1 MQEPFPG
8 QSAASL
14 LLDAYRDDEK
24 RREHAVRW
32 LGWIACRMD
41 TSKSL
46 NWWEIP
52 AWIPGGQLVAA
63 QRFSVL
69 AVFVVVDAA
78 TAVVAPVMGLWL
90 AVLQLLIG
98 LQILL
103 RGGRRRA
110 MTVRLLPQVVVP
122 RQLRRGE
129 VGGVLRRALL
139 LIVPVFPYLIRLWSC
154 PAAARPVATPVSTY
168 RADRLTCVIM
178 GLAWAPAAVLMG
190 WPVWLVLGV
199 FTNGLA
205 ARLAVVTFFVLGS
218 GVFCVLVGGGLY
230 PRLKLTELALSAG
243 RRERICFLRL
253 LEDAAER
260 GVMQQPD
267 TGCTFYAFR
276 DDDMQEYLAA
286 RGRAA
291 QVCHVRERAHRSA
304 RAGIRSKVAVALS
317 DAAVSRFTRDL
328 GAGAGIVAGVAAGA
342 PFGPVSIRVV
352 LLMVFRGVLFGAMGA
367 LVVPG
372 LLRKIAA
379 AAHWT
384 QVNLPG
390 PSRKVRAAVVTVTA
404 AAAVLLVAEAGTLL
418 AEATAAVL
426 PAVFVAACG
435 TWACVL
441 TLRKVRSMSG
451 RWLKLTAHVPDV
463 IAAAAT
469 AASLWVLADRALL
482 PTLAASGLLFPAG
495 IWGSIMAWRT
505 MNRSDRLAVKAGAD
519 ITLSL
524 LLGAQAVLL
533 LVWLANMLRLPPAEV
548 TVLRAALGQAGTAA
562 DLPWWVWTGL
572 YALLAAAGLAFAR
585 WPARLKAVIRW
596 FWRLHL
602 APAAKTSRR
611 MLTCVHIALLMIVLV
626 GLAAPAALAPTLQRQ
641 LKAAYTVA
649 FQREF
654 QAEGEIAAYRQI
666 QRQFTGATP
675 PRPLAALVIDVHN
688 ISPPSPG
695 DDNATATE
703 NDLAYRLGE
712 LQAAAL
718 ALSSPPSLEAAESSA
733 ATQAGFNDPL
743 HDGAELGDRL
753 AKVGEEEKKDDAAS
767 KNTEEAGDDAAA
779 AVASSIS
786 ISLPHVSGNEVLQIV
801 REYLSGLIEGSPLK
815 DVFATWAEHVT
826 RATSLDARTLVVP
839 DSAQLEQA
847 ASDALPADTLL
858 DPAATRALSEPPLAA
873 AVDMANQARYFQ
885 EHTGPCSGCTAPDN
899 TPGQPGEPHEDDPAE
914 P

>member
-1 MQEPFPG
+1 
-8 QSAASL
+8 
-14 LLDAYRDDEK
+14 
-24 RREHAVRW
+24 
-32 LGWIACRMD
+32 
-41 TSKSL
+41 L
-46 NWWEIP
+46 N
-52 AWIPGGQLVAA
+52 
-63 QRFSVL
+63 
-69 AVFVVVDAA
+69 
-78 TAVVAPVMGLWL
+78 
-90 AVLQLLIG
+90 
-98 LQILL
+98 ILL

-110 MTVRLLPQVVVP
+110 VTLCRLPQVVVP
-122 RQLRRGE
+122 RRLRRGE
-129 VGGVLRRALL
+129 VGGVLRRAVL
-139 LIVPVFPYLIRLWSC
+139 LIIPVFPYLIRLWSC
-154 PAAARPVATPVSTY
+154 PATARPAATPVSTY

-178 GLAWAPAAVLMG
+178 GFAWAPAAVLMG
-190 WPVWLVLGV
+190 WPVWVVLGA

-218 GVFCVLVGGGLY
+218 GPFCMLMGGGLY
-230 PRLKLTELALSAG
+230 PRLKLAELALSAG
-243 RRERICFLRL
+243 WRERVCFLRL
-253 LEDAAER
+253 LEDAVKQ
-260 GVMQQPD
+260 GVMRHSD
-267 TGCTFYAFR
+267 SGAGYTFQ
-276 DDDMQEYLAA
+276 DDGLQAYLAA
-286 RGRAA
+286 RGQAA
-291 QVCHVRERAHRSA
+291 QAGRARDRAHRSA
-304 RAGIRSKVAVALS
+304 RAGTRSKIAVALS

-342 PFGPVSIRVV
+342 AFGPVSIRVV
-352 LLMVFRGVLFGAMGA
+352 MQMVFGGVLFGAMGGLA
-367 LVVPG
+367 VPR
-372 LLRKIAA
+372 LLGKIAA
-379 AAHWT
+379 AARWT

-390 PSRKVRAAVVTVTA
+390 PSRKVGAAAVAATA
-404 AAAVLLVAEAGTLL
+404 AAAVLLVAKAGTAL
-418 AEATAAVL
+418 AEATAMVL
-426 PAVFVAACG
+426 PAVFVAVCG

-441 TLRKVRSMSG
+441 MLRKVRSMSG

-505 MNRSDRLAVKAGAD
+505 MNSSDRLAVKAGAD

-533 LVWLANMLRLPPAEV
+533 LVWLANMLSLPPAEV

-611 MLTCVHIALLMIVLV
+611 VLTCVHITLLMIVLV

-649 FQREF
+649 FQRDL

-675 PRPLAALVIDVHN
+675 PGPLATLVIDIHN
-688 ISPPSPG
+688 ISPPPPG
-695 DDNATATE
+695 DDNATATGT
-703 NDLAYRLGE
+703 DLAYRLGE

-718 ALSSPPSLEAAESSA
+718 ALSSPPSLEDAESSA

-743 HDGAELGDRL
+743 RDLADLGERL
-753 AKVGEEEKKDDAAS
+753 AKVGEEEEKDDATS

-786 ISLPHVSGNEVLQIV
+786 VSLPHISGNEVFQIV

-815 DVFATWAEHVT
+815 DVFATWAEHLT
-826 RATSLDARTLVVP
+826 RATSPDARTLVVP
-839 DSAQLEQA
+839 DPAQLEQA
-847 ASDALPADTLL
+847 ASDALPADTIL
-858 DPAATRALSEPPLAA
+858 DPAVTRALGGPPLAA

-885 EHTGPCSGCTAPDN
+885 EHTGPCPGCGAADN

>member
-328 GAGAGIVAGVAAGA
+328 GAGAGLL
-342 PFGPVSIRVV
+342 RVWQ
-352 LLMVFRGVLFGAMGA
+352 
-367 LVVPG
+367 PG
-372 LLRKIAA
+372 LL
-379 AAHWT
+379 
-384 QVNLPG
+384 
-390 PSRKVRAAVVTVTA
+390 
-404 AAAVLLVAEAGTLL
+404 
-418 AEATAAVL
+418 
-426 PAVFVAACG
+426 
-435 TWACVL
+435 
-441 TLRKVRSMSG
+441 
-451 RWLKLTAHVPDV
+451 
-463 IAAAAT
+463 
-469 AASLWVLADRALL
+469 
-482 PTLAASGLLFPAG
+482 
-495 IWGSIMAWRT
+495 
-505 MNRSDRLAVKAGAD
+505 SDR
-519 ITLSL
+519 
-524 LLGAQAVLL
+524 
-533 LVWLANMLRLPPAEV
+533 
-548 TVLRAALGQAGTAA
+548 
-562 DLPWWVWTGL
+562 
-572 YALLAAAGLAFAR
+572 
-585 WPARLKAVIRW
+585 
-596 FWRLHL
+596 
-602 APAAKTSRR
+602 
-611 MLTCVHIALLMIVLV
+611 
-626 GLAAPAALAPTLQRQ
+626 
-641 LKAAYTVA
+641 
-649 FQREF
+649 
-654 QAEGEIAAYRQI
+654 
-666 QRQFTGATP
+666 
-675 PRPLAALVIDVHN
+675 
-688 ISPPSPG
+688 
-695 DDNATATE
+695 
-703 NDLAYRLGE
+703 
-712 LQAAAL
+712 
-718 ALSSPPSLEAAESSA
+718 
-733 ATQAGFNDPL
+733 
-743 HDGAELGDRL
+743 
-753 AKVGEEEKKDDAAS
+753 
-767 KNTEEAGDDAAA
+767 
-779 AVASSIS
+779 
-786 ISLPHVSGNEVLQIV
+786 
-801 REYLSGLIEGSPLK
+801 
-815 DVFATWAEHVT
+815 
-826 RATSLDARTLVVP
+826 
-839 DSAQLEQA
+839 
-847 ASDALPADTLL
+847 
-858 DPAATRALSEPPLAA
+858 
-873 AVDMANQARYFQ
+873 
-885 EHTGPCSGCTAPDN
+885 
-899 TPGQPGEPHEDDPAE
+899 
-914 P
+914 